1 MADPHSI
8 PDAPIAETER
18 SVIVGYRPQGQDKS
32 TPKLQ
37 LSGKWLREAGFDT
50 GVHIKVKVMDG
61 RIVLEPVSAMAKTQ
75 TAA

>member
-8 PDAPIAETER
+8 PDAPIAETQR
-18 SVIVGYRPQGQDKS
+18 SVIVGYRPHGRDKS

-50 GVHIKVKVMDG
+50 GVHITVKVMDG
-61 RIVLEPVSAMAKTQ
+61 RIVLEPVSAMAKMQ

>member
-1 MADPHSI
+1 MADSHSI
-8 PDAPIAETER
+8 SDAPIAETER
-18 SVIVGYRPQGQDKS
+18 SVIVGYRPQGRDKS

-50 GVHIKVKVMDG
+50 GTQITVKVLAG
-61 RIVLEPVSAMAKTQ
+61 RIVLEPEASL

>member
-8 PDAPIAETER
+8 SDAPIAETER
-18 SVIVGYRPQGQDKS
+18 SVIVGYRPQGRDKS

-50 GVHIKVKVMDG
+50 GTSITVKVMAG
-61 RIVLEPVSAMAKTQ
+61 RIVLEPVSALT
-75 TAA
+75 TA